1 MKALLTAL
9 TSGGKQVVLTRQLS
23 LSNLREWRKNETF
36 HCPQCKEHV
45 LLKVG
50 DIIIPHFAHLKQTT
64 CRDSF
69 SEGESPTHL
78 LGKIQLYELFTQL
91 PLHTEMEPY
100 LPAIRQRPDLLVT
113 WQNEQIPI
121 EFQCS
126 TIPIARI
133 LERNA
138 GYHSVNML
146 PIWIVLTPPQVQ
158 DTLAFV
164 LTYRLTQFH
173 QHFIRHMH
181 SSTKETVSIFLT
193 YNPSK
198 QQFHY
203 LSHFIHLRGTTF
215 AMCHSVMRIKHQTIP
230 FAIPATPSTKD
241 IEDLARHYQSARR
254 KYLRSVIGYNQRGI
268 HHRFLRAC
276 YEMRVQPIQLPAWIG
291 VPTFGQAAFTESDCE
306 WQLLLIAAI
315 RQTRRTPFQF
325 DRSILHSFV
334 KTFEGDSSQQLEA
347 CQNYVDFL
355 REQRIDIYRLDKF
368 TGRDFVLE
376 ILSGRFLAMH
386 AKN

>member
-1 MKALLTAL
+1 MLTAL

-36 HCPQCKEHV
+36 HCPQCKEQV

-78 LGKIQLYELFTQL
+78 LGKIQLYELFSQPYL
-91 PLHTEMEPY
+91 QTEMEPY

-173 QHFIRHMH
+173 QHFIRHIH
-181 SSTKETVSIFLT
+181 SSTKETLSIFLT

-215 AMCHSVMRIKHQTIP
+215 TMCHSVMRIKHQTIP

>member
-1 MKALLTAL
+1 MLTAL
-9 TSGGKQVVLTRQLS
+9 TSGGKQVVLTRQSS
-23 LSNLREWRKNETF
+23 LTSLREWRKNETYY
-36 HCPQCKEHV
+36 CPQCKEQV

-50 DIIIPHFAHLKQTT
+50 DIVIPHFAHLKQTT

-78 LGKIQLYELFTQL
+78 LGKIQLYELFSQL
-91 PLHTEMEPY
+91 HLQTKMEPY

-138 GYHSVNML
+138 GYHTVNML
-146 PIWIVLTPPQVQ
+146 PIWIVLTPPKIQ
-158 DTLAFV
+158 DSSAFV
-164 LTYRLTQFH
+164 LAYQLTQFQ
-173 QHFIRHMH
+173 QHFIRHIH
-181 SSTKETVSIFLT
+181 SSTKEKLSVFLT

-203 LSHFIHLRGTTF
+203 LSHFIHLRGTAF

-230 FAIPATPSTKD
+230 FAIPATPSRKD
-241 IEDLARHYQSARR
+241 IEDLTRQYQSARR

-276 YEMRVQPIQLPAWIG
+276 YEMRMQPIQLPAWIG

-315 RQTRRTPFQF
+315 RQTRCTPFQLN
-325 DRSILHSFV
+325 RSTLHSFV
-334 KTFEGDSSQQLEA
+334 KTFEGDSSLQLEA

-355 REQRIDIYRLDKF
+355 REQRIDIYRMDKF
-368 TGRDFVLE
+368 MRRDFVLE

-386 AKN
+386 ARN

>member
-1 MKALLTAL
+1 MLTAL
-9 TSGGKQVVLTRQLS
+9 TSGGKQVVLTRQSS
-23 LSNLREWRKNETF
+23 LTSLREWRKNETYY
-36 HCPQCKEHV
+36 CPQCKEQV

-50 DIIIPHFAHLKQTT
+50 EIVIPHFAHLKQTT

-78 LGKIQLYELFTQL
+78 LGKIQLYELFSQL
-91 PLHTEMEPY
+91 HLQTKMEPY

-138 GYHSVNML
+138 GYHTVNML
-146 PIWIVLTPPQVQ
+146 PIWIVLTPPKVQ
-158 DTLAFV
+158 DTSAVV
-164 LTYRLTQFH
+164 LTYQLTQFQ
-173 QHFIRHMH
+173 QHFIRHIH
-181 SSTKETVSIFLT
+181 SSTKEKLSVFLT

-203 LSHFIHLRGTTF
+203 LSHFIHLRGTAF

-241 IEDLARHYQSARR
+241 IEELTRQYQSALR

-276 YEMRVQPIQLPAWIG
+276 YEMRVQPILLPAWIG

-315 RQTRRTPFQF
+315 RQTRKTPFQL
-325 DRSILHSFV
+325 DHSILHSFI
-334 KTFEGDSSQQLEA
+334 KTFEGDSMQQLEA

-355 REQRIDIYRLDKF
+355 REQRIDIYRMDKF
-368 TGRDFVLE
+368 MRRDFVLE

-386 AKN
+386 ARN